1 MLERRTVQK
10 DMVYAALCALH
21 NHPTAEQ
28 VFARVRESCP
38 SVSRAT
44 VYRVLNHM
52 AEQGSIL
59 RIPVANGAD
68 RYDHRTHRHAHVCCD
83 VCGRVDDVYLG
94 GDVLAEVQ
102 DDCGYELTGYSL
114 LLHGRCSKCAHS

>member
-1 MLERRTVQK
+1 MTERRTVQK
-10 DMVYAALCALH
+10 DMVYAALCELR

-52 AEQGSIL
+52 AEQGTIL

-68 RYDHRTHRHAHVCCD
+68 RYDHQTHRHTHVCCD

-94 GDVLAEVQ
+94 GDVLTEVR
-102 DDCGYELTGYSL
+102 DACGYELTGYSL
-114 LLHGRCSKCAHS
+114 LLHGRCGNCRK

>member
-1 MLERRTVQK
+1 MAERRTVQK
-10 DMVYAALCALH
+10 DMVYAALCELH
-21 NHPTAEQ
+21 NHPAAEQ

-44 VYRVLNHM
+44 VYRVLNHL
-52 AEQGSIL
+52 AEQGTIL

-68 RYDHRTHRHAHVCCD
+68 RYDHQTHRHTHVCCD

-102 DDCGYELTGYSL
+102 DNGGYELTGYSL
-114 LLHGRCSKCAHS
+114 LLHGRCGNCRK